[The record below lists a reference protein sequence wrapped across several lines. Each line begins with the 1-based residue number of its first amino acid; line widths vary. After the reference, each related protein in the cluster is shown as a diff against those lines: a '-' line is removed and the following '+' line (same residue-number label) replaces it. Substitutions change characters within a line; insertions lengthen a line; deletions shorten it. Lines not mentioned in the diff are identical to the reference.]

1 MSFKAHSQKGELD
14 MSEKVW
20 LEYYPEEV
28 APSYEYPK
36 QNLAQFMIDTAKK
49 SSRNKPQFFF
59 YGKRSLMSSY

>member
-1 MSFKAHSQKGELD
+1 

-49 SSRNKPQFFF
+49 VPATNRNFFLW
-59 YGKRSLMSSY
+59 KKDHL